1 MAARINASPLAVAQM
16 RGTLSAPLRA
26 RRVASTAV
34 QGSARISA
42 FGKSRQMPYLD
53 GCSLPATF
61 ASWLAVKA
69 SPPAVGFVVVA
80 NLDREFAVNSG
91 ADATRNPGNSW
102 RKDGGHRATTIRAQA
117 AILAPPPPVVEEAEA
132 VTDTGGGGTD
142 GGSFRG
148 GNGEGGGNNGDGR
161 WSGGS
166 GGGAGAGG
174 DEGGRADFG
183 ALLGW
188 PRVEAVLLRK
198 GVTLPE
204 DMLLHAREHGI
215 SEVMLQRFMD
225 LQNSALGPAI
235 SNCAALRNRLLMDP
249 SFLFKVFT
257 EIAIDCGCAT
267 FAEVQKRGDDFW
279 KEFDLYLSDMLVG
292 VILGGAVVGS
302 LAPAARFATSA
313 GGGRLPRILP
323 RGVSAALSALPSSVF
338 EASLPGHKFSAA
350 QRSVTLFVKGV
361 EYAGFGFASGLV
373 GQGIANGVMNLKSNM
388 RQRNGESAHTEDSH
402 VKPPPLFKTALL
414 WGAFMAI
421 SSNPRY
427 QVVTGLERLVD
438 GSAVARSLPWLSGS
452 FTVAVRFAN
461 NIYGSSQFVDWAR
474 LAGVQ

>member
-1 MAARINASPLAVAQM
+1 MPGVDVCSFSASFSSRLTVTASPAAVN
-16 RGTLSAPLRA
+16 
-26 RRVASTAV
+26 
-34 QGSARISA
+34 
-42 FGKSRQMPYLD
+42 
-53 GCSLPATF
+53 
-61 ASWLAVKA
+61 
-69 SPPAVGFVVVA
+69 FVVFS
-80 NLDREFAVNSG
+80 NLDRDIAVSSGANPAGNSG
-91 ADATRNPGNSW
+91 KSW
-102 RKDGGHRATTIRAQA
+102 RKDGGHRGTTLRAQA
-117 AILAPPPPVVEEAEA
+117 AILAPPPPVAEEPEA
-132 VTDTGGGGTD
+132 MTDTGRGGGD

-148 GNGEGGGNNGDGR
+148 GDGEDGGNNGDGR
-161 WSGGS
+161 SGGS
-166 GGGAGAGG
+166 GGGGGGGGDAGG
-174 DEGGRADFG
+174 DESGRGGDFD

-198 GVTLPE
+198 GLTLPE

-215 SEVMLQRFMD
+215 SEVILQRFMD
-225 LQNSALGPAI
+225 LQNSSLGPAI

-257 EIAIDCGCAT
+257 EIAIDCACAT

-292 VILGGAVVGS
+292 IIMGGAVVGS

-313 GGGRLPRILP
+313 AGGRLPRILP

-338 EASLPGHKFSAA
+338 EASLPGQKFSAA
-350 QRSVTLFVKGV
+350 QRTVTLFVKGV
-361 EYAGFGFASGLV
+361 EYGGFGFASGLL
-373 GQGIANGVMNLKSNM
+373 GQGIANGVMTLKRSV
-388 RQRNGESAHTEDSH
+388 RQKGDEPAHTKDSH

-414 WGAFMAI
+414 WGAFMAV

-438 GSAVARSLPWLSGS
+438 GSTVARSLPWLSGS

-474 LAGVQ
+474 MAGVQ